1 MPNNI
6 KQLSDDGFVCFS
18 SVGLFLKHAFDLYVY
33 VVSKYGY
40 KRNKVP
46 LP

>member
-1 MPNNI
+1 MPNNT
-6 KQLSDDGFVCFS
+6 KQLSDDGFF

-33 VVSKYGY
+33 LVLKHEY
-40 KRNKVP
+40 KKKNKVP